1 MLDCYGENTT
11 MEGVKESQLS
21 DAQGVNK
28 VITKGGTRIF
38 EQRYKDE
45 EHRSRK
51 AFQAM
56 EIANAR
62 TGVVLYLTY

>member
-11 MEGVKESQLS
+11 MEGVKELS

-51 AFQAM
+51 AFQTT